1 MVMERLLKNKINWKN
16 KISQKRNMFSPEN
29 QVLTFQLKT
38 MEYLKI
44 INQ

>member
-1 MVMERLLKNKINWKN
+1 MVMERLLKNKIIG
-16 KISQKRNMFSPEN
+16 KIKSHRRDMFSPEN
-29 QVLTFQLKT
+29 QVMTFQLKT